1 MLQARS
7 GIFLLVYFFLLV
19 SMLYLGRLGR
29 EREREGLGISSSS
42 VVTPVALLL
51 ITNVSLWDNVQFHQG
66 IFLTRAP
73 GRAKEES
80 RSEVPRALSMHA
92 SSTRVPALNSLNS
105 TRAPNS
111 SEEDLFSKF
120 IHLDQEL
127 YQDFY
132 SLWVALMAVN
142 AIIFLVGVV
151 LNSLALYVFCF
162 RTKTKTTSVIYTIN
176 LIVTDLLVGFSLPIR
191 IIMYYTAGDCLK
203 CSFVHIFGYFV
214 NMYCSILFLTC
225 ICIDRYLAI
234 VQVEASR
241 KWRNPSCAKGI
252 CGFIWVFATVVTFS
266 ILTTAITFAPCCL
279 AKIFAVM
286 VCEYFFPLIIITF
299 FTTRIMCALSKPSLM
314 HQSRERRMRAVQLL
328 TTVLVIFMI
337 CFTPFHVRQV
347 AISINPDMP
356 RNISLIVY
364 HVTVTLSSLNS
375 CMDPIVYC
383 FVTNNF
389 QSTMKN
395 IFRKSEPEQTSGD
408 IISMNKSS
416 KGSGTNAIVA
426 FSNTIGSPL
435 SLPSTN
441 NTQI

>member
-1 MLQARS
+1 MACYQNEPGMLEKGADVNVKVNQRGLVPVLLCRARRW
-7 GIFLLVYFFLLV
+7 G
-19 SMLYLGRLGR
+19 
-29 EREREGLGISSSS
+29 
-42 VVTPVALLL
+42 VTAL
-51 ITNVSLWDNVQFHQG
+51 SFD
-66 IFLTRAP
+66 
-73 GRAKEES
+73 S
-80 RSEVPRALSMHA
+80 RIWEQTSRPAADLSHSNCVPRALSMHA
-92 SSTRVPALNSLNS
+92 SSSREPALNPLNS

-111 SEEDLFSKF
+111 NSSNEVNMFDKF
-120 IHLDQEL
+120 IHMDQEL

-132 SLWVALMAVN
+132 SLWIALMAVN

-191 IIMYYTAGDCLK
+191 IIMFYTAGNCLR

-252 CGFIWVFATVVTFS
+252 CVFIWVFATVVTFS
-266 ILTTAITFAPCCL
+266 ILIMAITFAPCCL
-279 AKIFAVM
+279 AKIFALM

-328 TTVLVIFMI
+328 TTVLIIFMI

-347 AISINPDMP
+347 AISINPDIP
-356 RNISLIVY
+356 HNISLIVY

-389 QSTMKN
+389 QSTMKS

-416 KGSGTNAIVA
+416 KGSGTNAIIA

-441 NTQI
+441 STQI